1 MHVMILLLLRRKTIT
16 EPLNKIV
23 SIVPARSEPEKIV
36 TSRSELETDQES
48 DQVEGEKSSLH
59 RSLYKH
65 LSDTSLQ
72 TPRACSDNTYG
83 VRYYGQMTMLEYTR
97 ILVDYGDGNY
107 GDELTWAAAWLY
119 KATSESQYLDEAEHN
134 YMKFRLKERPNE
146 FFYNKKVAGV
156 QGCGSRTLEEKDG
169 KGVDVL
175 GSESF

>member
-1 MHVMILLLLRRKTIT
+1 MILLLLRRKTST

-23 SIVPARSEPEKIV
+23 WMVPARSKPEKIV

-48 DQVEGEKSSLH
+48 DQLGAVQEDRKEENGDK
-59 RSLYKH
+59 RWACKV
-65 LSDTSLQ
+65 LQ
-72 TPRACSDNTYG
+72 NGS
-83 VRYYGQMTMLEYTR
+83 YYANKFPTELKFE
-97 ILVDYGDGNY
+97 DGSEFRNFTHISTDY

-156 QGCGSRTLEEKDG
+156 QTAPTKDVRG
-169 KGVDVL
+169 TIGV
-175 GSESF
+175 S